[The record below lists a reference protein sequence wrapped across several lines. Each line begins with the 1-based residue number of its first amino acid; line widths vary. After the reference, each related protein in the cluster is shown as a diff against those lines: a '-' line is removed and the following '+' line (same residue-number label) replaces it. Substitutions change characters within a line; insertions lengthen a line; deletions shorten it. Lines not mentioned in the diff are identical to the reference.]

1 MIKNIPNKYNSE
13 LLRQQ
18 INFHFEGKYDFF
30 YLPMDLLVIFLKLKQ
45 KCNMGYAFIN
55 LISKKDIL

>member
-30 YLPMDLLVIFLKLKQ
+30 YLPMDLLVIFLKIKAKMQYGLCIHQ
-45 KCNMGYAFIN
+45 FN
-55 LISKKDIL
+55 